1 MSRLDEQLIRV
12 AAFLRKSPTVK
23 TNECIMAEKRVDI
36 FKGTLSFILT
46 VGTSAT
52 KALLSPEYAAQRQ
65 LPSIG
70 TQEEATAIL
79 QELLNAGLIL
89 RAKSVNN
96 TRFFQPDLSR
106 TWSDDALYAW
116 IYEGSQFTTLMG
128 AAILLI
134 VVLGAMLFPLWP
146 HAIRSK
152 ASWVLNVVMYLAI
165 GCIAFLLGISVVRMI
180 FYVITYFA
188 AKPGIWIF
196 PNLWEDVGVI
206 ESFIPLWD
214 WDKPAAVTASSAKT
228 TPTTEERKND

>member
-1 MSRLDEQLIRV
+1 MSRGDEQLTRV
-12 AAFLRKSPTVK
+12 AAFLRKSPIVK
-23 TNECIMAEKRVDI
+23 SSECIMAEKRVDV
-36 FKGTLSFILT
+36 FKGTVVCILT

-128 AAILLI
+128 AAILLV
-134 VVLGAMLFPLWP
+134 VVLGVMMFPLWP

-152 ASWVLNVVMYLAI
+152 ASWGLNVVMYLAI

-180 FYVITYFA
+180 FYLVTYFA

-196 PNLWEDVGVI
+196 PNLWEDVSVI
-206 ESFIPLWD
+206 DSFIPLWD
-214 WDKPAAVTASSAKT
+214 WDKPAAEKVKKTA
-228 TPTTEERKND
+228 TTEERKND